1 MALNPEQIT
10 ALRDAFGKI
19 AEPVTAWL
27 LRDAAERIAL
37 AGKMTST
44 ANYELYRAKALGES
58 QWELKKYLKRQ
69 LKLSN
74 REIRKLFRQ
83 AARMSRD
90 NDEERVGLMAGADI
104 EQMTA
109 AAVKLAQK
117 DFSNLT
123 QTLGMMTPGGKVQP
137 LRRFYQE
144 TMDFAFEQ
152 IFTGA
157 ADYQTAIRQ
166 ATTKMADAG
175 VRTIDYES
183 GRSIDIEAAVRRN
196 MMGGMGLLDEQ
207 ITQANHE
214 ALGCNGWEISA
225 HANSAPDHEPYQGR
239 QYSDVEW
246 QKLNGTAQKP
256 GLLKRRIGT
265 LHCGHVAFPIILGVN
280 SPQYTEAQ
288 LRAFRE
294 DNAKGITY
302 EGKHY
307 TGYEATQKQRQLE
320 RAQRK
325 QKRRILVANTTG
337 DTLKEQAAQIRL
349 QMLRQHYKA
358 FSKAAGLPL
367 QEERAWVAGFKKSTR
382 KENTKDLM
390 RCQLDALTQA
400 EKAQITQYT
409 GFDASK
415 INFAIRHNKITDAVR
430 EKIVCLD
437 SALQKG
443 VVPNAIT
450 LYRETSLS
458 FLRLDNGQEVTKD
471 NILDYIGQD
480 IVNPIFSSSSW
491 KKLDLPGRDTVI
503 ILRVPA
509 GYRGALYIQDLALP
523 QYRNQDEVLF
533 ARGLCYRIEKV
544 DIEGEKVYIE
554 AEVIKH
560 EAWEP

>member
-1 MALNPEQIT
+1 MALNPEQIAT
-10 ALRDAFGKI
+10 LRDAFGQI
-19 AEPVTAWL
+19 AVPVTDWL

-58 QWELKKYLKRQ
+58 QRALKKYLKRQ

-74 REIRKLFRQ
+74 KEIRKLFQQ

-90 NDEERVGLMAGADI
+90 NDEERVGLIGGANI

-123 QTLGMMTPGGKVQP
+123 QTLGMVGPDGKAYP
-137 LRRFYQE
+137 LRTFYQQ

-157 ADYQTAIRQ
+157 ADYQTAIQQ

-175 VRTIDYES
+175 VRTIDYAS

-207 ITQANHE
+207 ITQANHD

-225 HANSAPDHEPYQGR
+225 HANSAPDHEPIQGR
-239 QYSDVEW
+239 QYSDKDFGELESRLV
-246 QKLNGTAQKP
+246 
-256 GLLKRRIGT
+256 RRIGE
-265 LHCGHVAFPIILGVN
+265 LNCGHVKMPIILGVN

-325 QKRRILVANTTG
+325 QERRILVANTTG
-337 DTLKEQAAQIRL
+337 DTLKEQAAQIKL
-349 QMLRQHYKA
+349 QMLRQHYQA